1 MGCTLRITSREG
13 ERTLDFAPS
22 ALVIAGWAGRDREA
36 MEHHIAELE
45 ALGVPRPK
53 ETPTFYRVSASRLTT
68 APVME
73 AIGEASSGE
82 VEPAIFAHDGALY
95 VGVGSDHT
103 DREAET
109 HGVALSKQMC
119 DKPVASEAW
128 PLEEVADHWD
138 SLILRSWIVENGEKV
153 LYQEGP
159 MTGLLD
165 PRDTIARF
173 AGEAGLAD
181 GTAMLCGT
189 MPAKGGI
196 RPSGT
201 FIAEIEDPVLSRRIT
216 FQYEIVTLPIAG

>member
-1 MGCTLRITSREG
+1 MGCTLRIISRQG
-13 ERTLDFAPS
+13 ERTLAFTPS
-22 ALVIAGWAGRDREA
+22 AMVIAGWAGRDREA
-36 MEHHIAELE
+36 MEHHIRELE
-45 ALGVPRPK
+45 ALGVKRPAQ
-53 ETPTFYRVSASRLTT
+53 TPTFYRVSAARLTT

-82 VEPAIFAHDGALY
+82 VEPAIFAAGGELY

-103 DREAET
+103 DRQAET

-119 DKPVASEAW
+119 DKPVAAEVW
-128 PLEEVADHWD
+128 PFEEVADHWD
-138 SLILRSWIVENGEKV
+138 ELILRSWIVEGGEKV

-165 PRDTIARF
+165 PRDTIAKYTGG
-173 AGEAGLAD
+173 AALPD

-189 MPAKGGI
+189 MPARGGI
-196 RPSGT
+196 RASGT
-201 FIAEIEDPVLSRRIT
+201 FVAEIEDPVLSRSIS